1 MYDDGHSYGIDDDSG
16 LGYVN
21 DYGHDVATLTNK
33 DDGHDQEHKHDHRCG
48 HRKGHDH
55 DRGSECN
62 LRLIIMIKKDRM
74 VNTIILVLT
83 KTIRTMKV
91 IIMMMVIANIKA
103 R

>member
-1 MYDDGHSYGIDDDSG
+1 MTD
-16 LGYVN
+16 
-21 DYGHDVATLTNK
+21 K

-55 DRGSECN
+55 DCGSECN
-62 LRLIIMIKKDRM
+62 LRLIIMIKKDKM

-83 KTIRTMKV
+83 KSIRTMKV

-103 R
+103 IEVDDGYDDDDDEDFNEE